1 MAGTLAVAR
10 ENCRYDLMWFV
21 RLTLIAKDAKM
32 AKTKHQTKQTKQK
45 TTQHTTEQNTK
56 QTKKTGD
63 FDEDP
68 SPAANI
74 GKRFYTWATLG
85 TFAGAAFLVTGLW
98 QTLKS
103 FQIAGYDFAGLGWPL
118 VLSASV
124 IVLFAFASEPKSQTT
139 TRADKAQ
146 KVLITVANT

>member
-98 QTLKS
+98 QTLRS
-103 FQIAGYDFAGLGWPL
+103 FQKEVFRLRVMILPA
-118 VLSASV
+118 
-124 IVLFAFASEPKSQTT
+124 
-139 TRADKAQ
+139 
-146 KVLITVANT
+146 

>member
-1 MAGTLAVAR
+1 
-10 ENCRYDLMWFV
+10 
-21 RLTLIAKDAKM
+21 M

-85 TFAGAAFLVTGLW
+85 TFVGAAFLVTGLW

-103 FQIAGYDFAGLGWPL
+103 IQIAGYDFSGLGWPL